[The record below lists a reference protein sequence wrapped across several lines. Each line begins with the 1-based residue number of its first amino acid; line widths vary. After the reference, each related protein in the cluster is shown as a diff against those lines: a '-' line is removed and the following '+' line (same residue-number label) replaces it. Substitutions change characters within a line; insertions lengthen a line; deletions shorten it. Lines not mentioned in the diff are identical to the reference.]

1 MPKDISSLPPKED
14 FIAWLAEHA
23 EEEVGLADHLMIAGP
38 VACWLRSLGFSE
50 VVVTREII
58 MGINQTGF
66 VDLGAPTPEWQRV
79 LAAEEALSKTAGSG
93 TAGGRETAGSGVI
106 TGRGMLDKL
115 DEIWYN

>member
-1 MPKDISSLPPKED
+1 MPDFTSLPPKED

-23 EEEVGLADHLMIAGP
+23 KEEVGLADHLMIAGP

-50 VVVTREII
+50 VVVTREIV

-66 VDLGAPTPEWQRV
+66 VEFGAPTPEWQRV
-79 LAAEEALSKTAGSG
+79 LAAEESLSK
-93 TAGGRETAGSGVI
+93 TAGSGVI

-115 DEIWYN
+115 EEFWYN